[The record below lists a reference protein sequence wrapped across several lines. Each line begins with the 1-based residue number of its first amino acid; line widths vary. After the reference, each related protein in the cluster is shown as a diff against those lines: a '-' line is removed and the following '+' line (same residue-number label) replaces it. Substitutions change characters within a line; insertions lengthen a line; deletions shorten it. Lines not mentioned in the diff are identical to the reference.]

1 MDILSN
7 LLFLKSLL
15 VINLIAFVIIYL
27 IQYDNQTFISIIF
40 MFNIVMQIIY
50 NKNKLYLL
58 NPETDLIYKISIL
71 SSDILLIMFL
81 VKIYYVII

>member
-7 LLFLKSLL
+7 PLFLKSLL
-15 VINLIAFVIIYL
+15 VINLIVFVIIYL

-40 MFNIVMQIIY
+40 MFNIIMQIIY

-58 NPETDLIYKISIL
+58 NPETDLIYKISIM

-81 VKIYYVII
+81 VKIYYMII

>member
-7 LLFLKSLL
+7 PLFLKSLL
-15 VINLIAFVIIYL
+15 VINIIAFVIIYL

-40 MFNIVMQIIY
+40 MFNIIMQIIY

-58 NPETDLIYKISIL
+58 NPETDLIYKISIM